1 LWAPKVHFFTHPI
14 QIVLKQGFLKI
25 LNKKLFTRKYTFVII
40 CENMNSPEP
49 PDRKS
54 FVGEFE
60 WSAIV
65 GDPHVIGGVAR
76 GELES
81 LGRDVREC

>member
-1 LWAPKVHFFTHPI
+1 MLLRFGVKYELP
-14 QIVLKQGFLKI
+14 LS
-25 LNKKLFTRKYTFVII
+25 KLSCWRWWPWN
-40 CENMNSPEP
+40 EPEP

-60 WSAIV
+60 WSAKV

-81 LGRDVREC
+81 LGREVREC